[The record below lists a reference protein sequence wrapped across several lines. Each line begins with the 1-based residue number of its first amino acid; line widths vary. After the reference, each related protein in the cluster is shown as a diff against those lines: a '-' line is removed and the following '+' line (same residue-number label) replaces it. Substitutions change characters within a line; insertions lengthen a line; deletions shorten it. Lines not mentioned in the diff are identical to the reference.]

1 MPPGLMPPT
10 HPPPQQQQ
18 QKEGGEGVE
27 QQQQQQQQQQQN
39 QKQKQQQQQQQA
51 ASNSSSSSKQ
61 HPPPMRT
68 TPGGVV
74 FTCNVQTHATCM
86 DLGLLGAPSTSPQA
100 RSPVCTGWVCFLLNL
115 SNMRMYGPFV
125 AARVSESVGSRWWG
139 MPGPGGGVSH
149 PTLSRFRQLRVC
161 AILSLKICGKAQWSG
176 SHQGME
182 ESHMWPHSCQ
192 RCWRSGWRAGS
203 RTMENHTELA
213 LMCCTSY
220 ISIHVKVKM
229 YLKVIVL
236 SMLVVSCV
244 QKLK

>member
-1 MPPGLMPPT
+1 MGP
-10 HPPPQQQQ
+10 
-18 QKEGGEGVE
+18 
-27 QQQQQQQQQQQN
+27 
-39 QKQKQQQQQQQA
+39 
-51 ASNSSSSSKQ
+51 
-61 HPPPMRT
+61 
-68 TPGGVV
+68 
-74 FTCNVQTHATCM
+74 
-86 DLGLLGAPSTSPQA
+86 LLQ
-100 RSPVCTGWVCFLLNL
+100 RVCL
-115 SNMRMYGPFV
+115 
-125 AARVSESVGSRWWG
+125 VGSRWWG

-161 AILSLKICGKAQWSG
+161 AILSLKICEKAQWSG

-192 RCWRSGWRAGS
+192 RHWRSGWQAGS

-244 QKLK
+244 QKLKQRNSTEHEKGETGEACAAPNHSHSNGNVAGSSLAPC

>member
-1 MPPGLMPPT
+1 MI
-10 HPPPQQQQ
+10 
-18 QKEGGEGVE
+18 
-27 QQQQQQQQQQQN
+27 
-39 QKQKQQQQQQQA
+39 
-51 ASNSSSSSKQ
+51 SSSLS
-61 HPPPMRT
+61 
-68 TPGGVV
+68 
-74 FTCNVQTHATCM
+74 
-86 DLGLLGAPSTSPQA
+86 DLGSCS
-100 RSPVCTGWVCFLLNL
+100 VCTGWACFLLNL

-125 AARVSESVGSRWWG
+125 AARVSRGQPLVGDAWAR
-139 MPGPGGGVSH
+139 GGVSH

-203 RTMENHTELA
+203 RTMENRTELA

-229 YLKVIVL
+229 YLNVIVL